1 MKKVVALFLSL
12 LMVLTLLPTVAFADS
27 TITLKASTNGKSL
40 DNLVA
45 GDIVTVTIGIPE
57 FTTRNFSFDL
67 NIDSS
72 VFTYNN
78 DTSLDVIKAAGFTLA
93 NMLQVEG
100 TPDIVRLVA
109 ANLAG
114 AAKIPA
120 HELKV
125 NFTVKQDVEKSAKFS
140 LSTLN
145 VDAGANVSLSTDA
158 VSVKT
163 VIIRP
168 VTGVTLDK
176 TSLSL
181 AINNAAANSATL
193 TATVKPDNATNKTV
207 SWKTS
212 DASVAAIS
220 GTGASVTVTAK
231 KAGTATIT
239 VTTADG
245 SYTAECKVTVVN
257 CEHKNIV
264 NHPAKAA
271 TCKAEG
277 NIEYWECS
285 DCHTKWSDEA
295 HTKVV
300 TKVSTDK
307 VSHNFTKKDTSAAY
321 LKSAANCHAKAVYY
335 YSCTM
340 CGVKGTT
347 TFEYGTVST
356 TNHDGTLSY
365 KHISGSDKHEVTCNG
380 CHAKLREEACAST
393 KTATCTKKAVC
404 NLCHTE
410 FGSLAKHTLT
420 FVPEVKATCVK
431 DGNVAYYHCSVCKQ
445 NFEDQAA
452 TKVLT
457 KVTTEKAHSL
467 EKVAA
472 VAATCT
478 KSGTKEHYKCT
489 VCGKLFTDAAG
500 KTETTID
507 KLTTTKAHD
516 LEKVPEVAATC
527 TTPGTKEHY
536 KCKDCGKLF
545 TDKNGKTE
553 TTADKLVIPAAHKLV
568 KTGAIAATCTTT
580 GNIEYWTC
588 TVCNKHFS
596 DKDGKNDLVLADATI
611 SALGHKL
618 TKTEKKDATCTA
630 TGCEAYWT
638 CSQCKGIFAD
648 DKGETATTLDKLTI
662 AKKDHTPGDYVTNAA
677 EHFKTCTVCGT
688 EIKDSRAKHDFV
700 KDEATDVETCK
711 TCGYATGGTVGEDHQ
726 HTADTSKWLRDETNH
741 WHKCTDANCTAHL
754 DNEGH
759 KFTTKSE
766 TVGKTTT
773 TVSTCSVCGYV
784 KRTETTSGGN
794 TSGGSTTPAK
804 DIQSGKTFDA
814 GIALYVGLSLL
825 SVTGGAIV
833 IGKKKE
839 F

>member
-1 MKKVVALFLSL
+1 MKLKLVSLLTAFALILSL
-12 LMVLTLLPTVAFADS
+12 VSVTAFADTP
-27 TITLKASTNGKSL
+27 TIEVSAAKGTYETGQIVSVDISIKNNPGFVSVQIPVKYDNTVLELVGVEDKGLVSVNGKNASFIAPASDISESNPFKKAEAIMIWDGSVALNKNCTANGVLATLKFRVLSGVTTGTTTISL
-40 DNLVA
+40 ANFDSDNFL
-45 GDIVTVTIGIPE
+45 
-57 FTTRNFSFDL
+57 NFDL
-67 NIDSS
+67 DSIAATTKDGTISIKGNCAHVNKTQHAAVAATCNATGNIEYYTCNACGMYFDKHGKQITKADT
-72 VFTYNN
+72 VIPKNN
-78 DTSLDVIKAAGFTLA
+78 DHK
-93 NMLQVEG
+93 
-100 TPDIVRLVA
+100 
-109 ANLAG
+109 
-114 AAKIPA
+114 
-120 HELKV
+120 
-125 NFTVKQDVEKSAKFS
+125 
-140 LSTLN
+140 LN
-145 VDAGANVSLSTDA
+145 HVL
-158 VSVKT
+158 
-163 VIIRP
+163 
-168 VTGVTLDK
+168 
-176 TSLSL
+176 
-181 AINNAAANSATL
+181 
-193 TATVKPDNATNKTV
+193 
-207 SWKTS
+207 
-212 DASVAAIS
+212 
-220 GTGASVTVTAK
+220 
-231 KAGTATIT
+231 
-239 VTTADG
+239 
-245 SYTAECKVTVVN
+245 
-257 CEHKNIV
+257 
-264 NHPAKAA
+264 AKAA

-285 DCHTKWSDEA
+285 VCHTKWSDEA

-347 TFEYGTVST
+347 TFEYGTVDT
-356 TNHDGTLSY
+356 MKHDGTLSY

-393 KTATCTKKAVC
+393 KAATCTKKAVC
-404 NLCHTE
+404 DLCRTE

-431 DGNVAYYHCSVCKQ
+431 DGNVAYYQCSVCKQ

-457 KVTTEKAHSL
+457 KVTTEKAHDL

-478 KSGTKEHYKCT
+478 KPGTKEHYQCKA
-489 VCGKLFTDAAG
+489 CGKLFTDAAG
-500 KTETTID
+500 KT
-507 KLTTTKAHD
+507 A
-516 LEKVPEVAATC
+516 
-527 TTPGTKEHY
+527 
-536 KCKDCGKLF
+536 
-545 TDKNGKTE
+545 
-553 TTADKLVIPAAHKLV
+553 TTADKLVIPAAHKLAR
-568 KTGAIAATCTTT
+568 TGAIAATCTTT
-580 GNIEYWTC
+580 GNKEYWTC
-588 TVCNKHFS
+588 TVCNKHFG
-596 DKDGKNDLVLADATI
+596 DAAGKAEIALADATI
-611 SALGHKL
+611 PALGHKL

-630 TGCEAYWT
+630 IGCEAYWT

-662 AKKDHTPGDYVTNAA
+662 AKKDHTPGDYVTNAT

-700 KDEATDVETCK
+700 KDEATGVETCK
-711 TCGYATGGTVGEDHQ
+711 TCGYATGGTVSEDHK

-741 WHKCTDANCTAHL
+741 WHECTDANCTAHV
-754 DNEGH
+754 DSEGH

-766 TVGKTTT
+766 TVGKKTI

-784 KRTETTSGGN
+784 MRTETTSGGN
-794 TSGGSTTPAK
+794 TSGGSTTPSK